1 MCVMTM
7 YVSCVEIFNC
17 LILALFLNWNFEDSF
32 TYLLLNC
39 LFIYLFI
46 ILFLFRCR
54 ADRDEMRENALREEQ
69 RKREQNDQSNLVG
82 NIHGQDVEASK
93 SPF

>member
-1 MCVMTM
+1 
-7 YVSCVEIFNC
+7 
-17 LILALFLNWNFEDSF
+17 
-32 TYLLLNC
+32 
-39 LFIYLFI
+39 LFIYLFVYY
-46 ILFLFRCR
+46 FVFVLFRCR

-82 NIHGQDVEASK
+82 NIHGQDVEAAK